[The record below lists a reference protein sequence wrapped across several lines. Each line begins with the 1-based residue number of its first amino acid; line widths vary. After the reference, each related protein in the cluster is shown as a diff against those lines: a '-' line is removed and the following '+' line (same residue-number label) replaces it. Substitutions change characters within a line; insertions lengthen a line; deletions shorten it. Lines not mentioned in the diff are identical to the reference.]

1 MSLIEIVI
9 ASGKSSVDIALYT
22 LLPVMVVMLCLMK
35 VLEAMGVMAII
46 VKMLTPVL
54 KPFGL
59 TGMSTFAMV
68 QMNLISFAAPLA
80 TLATM
85 LSRGVSDRHLAAT
98 LAMLLAMGQGNIL
111 YPMIPLGLNWPV
123 AIVFSIAGGLSAAS
137 FTWYFSGKKLSS
149 IACGETQDEL
159 TSSPSKKGIINIIN
173 DAGAEAIRLS
183 VNAVP
188 MLTLSITIVGILTQ
202 IGAVAGFERLVTPIL
217 HVINVSQIYVVPS
230 IAKYLGGGTAYLVVA
245 SDLVHS
251 SNITAG
257 DINKSVG
264 FLIHTFDLPGIGIF
278 LGMCTR
284 IIAVFKYALPGIL
297 VGILMRTI
305 LHGFYF

>member
-1 MSLIEIVI
+1 
-9 ASGKSSVDIALYT
+9 
-22 LLPVMVVMLCLMK
+22 
-35 VLEAMGVMAII
+35 
-46 VKMLTPVL
+46 
-54 KPFGL
+54 
-59 TGMSTFAMV
+59 
-68 QMNLISFAAPLA
+68 
-80 TLATM
+80 M

>member
-46 VKMLTPVL
+46 VKMLAPVL

-80 TLATM
+80 TLAIM
-85 LSRGVSDRHLAAT
+85 LNRGVSDRHLAAT

-149 IACGETQDEL
+149 ITCGETQDEL
-159 TSSPSKKGIINIIN
+159 TSSPPKKGIINIIN

-217 HVINVSQIYVVPS
+217 HVINVSKIYVVPS

-257 DINKSVG
+257 EINKSVG
-264 FLIHTFDLPGIGIF
+264 FLIHTFDLPGI
-278 LGMCTR
+278 
-284 IIAVFKYALPGIL
+284 L

-305 LHGFYF
+305 LHGLYF